1 MDIRKLLIANRG
13 EIAVRIARAAA
24 ELGIE
29 TVSVFA
35 DDDADSLHTR
45 KTDHSVPI
53 PGRGAQAYLD
63 MDRIVA
69 VAAEQGCDAVHPG
82 YGFLSE
88 NPSFAR
94 RCAQEG
100 IRFVGPDAEVL
111 ELFGD
116 KARARDLARGLGI
129 PVLTGTRAAVDLA
142 GATAFFASLGEGAA
156 VMIKAVSGGGG
167 RGMRAVYRAGDLER
181 EYERCVSEA
190 RSSFGSG
197 DVYVERLMPRARHI
211 EVQIVGDGQGGV
223 SHLWERECSLQR
235 RHQKLLEIA
244 PSPTLRGGLRERL
257 LEAAVRLAREVRF
270 HGLGTF
276 EFLVDASDPGR
287 EDDFAFMEVN
297 PRLQVEHTV
306 TEEVTGLDLVK
317 IQLRLATGDSLAS
330 LGLSQREIP
339 EPSGYAVQL
348 RINMETCDEKGE
360 VRASAGRLSVFEPPS
375 GFGLR
380 VDTYGYAGYS
390 AGPGF
395 DSLLAKLIAYSPGS
409 DYADAVRKAYR
420 ALCEFRVLG
429 VETNIPLLQNLL
441 RTPEVIRNE
450 VYTRFVEDNIASL
463 AAPSSQDHRKLY
475 FDLRERQD
483 EAAPAAMAA
492 EIPPGTVPV
501 CSPMAGTVIGMDVS
515 EGDVVRAGQTLL
527 FLEAMKMEHLVC
539 AHEGGVV
546 RFIAVKPG
554 QTVASGQTLAFI
566 EPGETEVVE
575 AQTSGALDLDAIRAD
590 LAEVRSRHRATLD
603 AARPD
608 AVAKRRRTGQRT
620 ARENV
625 EDLCDPGSFIEY
637 GALALAAQRRRLSV
651 PDLIRISPA
660 DGLVA
665 GVGSVNG
672 ALFDEERAR
681 VMVLAYDFTVLAGTQ
696 GGMNHKKIDRMLH
709 MARQWRLPIVLFAEG
724 GGGRPSDTD
733 IPWVAGLDLPSFHSY
748 ASMSGCA
755 PLVGI
760 VSGRCFAGNAALL
773 GCSDV
778 IIATENSN
786 IGMGGP
792 AMIEGGGLGVV
803 SPDEIGP
810 IDVQARNGVVD
821 IRVADEAGAVAAAK
835 KYLSY
840 FQGPLADWACDDQ
853 RRLRTLIPEN
863 RKRAYDVR
871 AVIETMADTASVL
884 ELRREFGVGMIT
896 ALVRIEGRPMGLMA
910 NNPRHL
916 GGAIDADAADKAAR
930 FMQLCDCHG
939 LPLVSLCD
947 TPGFMV
953 GVEAEKTALVRHV
966 SRLFVTASHLRVP
979 LFAVVL
985 RKGYGLG
992 VMAVAGGHF
1001 HAPFFTVSWP
1011 TGEFGGMGL
1020 EGAVRLA
1027 MRRELEAIEDP
1038 ATREQTFKQAVALFY
1053 EHGKAINTASYL
1065 EIDGVIDP
1073 METRRWILQGLRSVP
1088 GIEPGAAR
1096 RGFVDPW

>member
-1 MDIRKLLIANRG
+1 
-13 EIAVRIARAAA
+13 
-24 ELGIE
+24 
-29 TVSVFA
+29 
-35 DDDADSLHTR
+35 
-45 KTDHSVPI
+45 
-53 PGRGAQAYLD
+53 
-63 MDRIVA
+63 
-69 VAAEQGCDAVHPG
+69 
-82 YGFLSE
+82 
-88 NPSFAR
+88 
-94 RCAQEG
+94 
-100 IRFVGPDAEVL
+100 
-111 ELFGD
+111 
-116 KARARDLARGLGI
+116 
-129 PVLTGTRAAVDLA
+129 
-142 GATAFFASLGEGAA
+142 
-156 VMIKAVSGGGG
+156 
-167 RGMRAVYRAGDLER
+167 
-181 EYERCVSEA
+181 
-190 RSSFGSG
+190 
-197 DVYVERLMPRARHI
+197 
-211 EVQIVGDGQGGV
+211 
-223 SHLWERECSLQR
+223 
-235 RHQKLLEIA
+235 
-244 PSPTLRGGLRERL
+244 
-257 LEAAVRLAREVRF
+257 
-270 HGLGTF
+270 
-276 EFLVDASDPGR
+276 
-287 EDDFAFMEVN
+287 
-297 PRLQVEHTV
+297 
-306 TEEVTGLDLVK
+306 
-317 IQLRLATGDSLAS
+317 
-330 LGLSQREIP
+330 
-339 EPSGYAVQL
+339 
-348 RINMETCDEKGE
+348 
-360 VRASAGRLSVFEPPS
+360 
-375 GFGLR
+375 

-409 DYADAVRKAYR
+409 DYANAVRKAYR
-420 ALCEFRVLG
+420 ALCEFRVQG
-429 VETNIPLLQNLL
+429 VDTNIPLLQNLL
-441 RTPEVIRNE
+441 RMPEVIRNE
-450 VYTRFVEDNIASL
+450 VHTRFVEDNVAAL
-463 AAPSSQDHRKLY
+463 AAGASQDHRKLY
-475 FDLRERQD
+475 FDLQEWQEE
-483 EAAPAAMAA
+483 EAPVQSTDT
-492 EIPPGTVPV
+492 PPGTTPV
-501 CSPMAGTVIGMDVS
+501 CSTMAGTVTGIEVR
-515 EGDVVRAGQTLL
+515 EGDVVRAGQTLV
-527 FLEAMKMEHLVC
+527 FLDAMKMEHLIC
-539 AHEGGVV
+539 AHQGGVV
-546 RFIAVKPG
+546 RLVAVRPG
-554 QTVASGQTLAFI
+554 QTVATGQVLVFI
-566 EPGETEVVE
+566 EPMEMDDAGAE
-575 AQTSGALDLDAIRAD
+575 AALALDLDAIRAD
-590 LAEVRSRHRATLD
+590 LAEVRSRHEATLD
-603 AARPD
+603 RARPE

-625 EDLCDPGSFIEY
+625 EDLCDTGSFIEY

-660 DGLVA
+660 DGLIA

-672 ALFDEERAR
+672 TLFDEERAR
-681 VMVLAYDFTVLAGTQ
+681 IMVLAYDFTVLAGTQ

-733 IPWVAGLDLPSFHSY
+733 IPWVAGLDLASFHSY

-792 AMIEGGGLGVV
+792 AMIEGGGLGVF
-803 SPDEIGP
+803 PPEEIGP

-840 FQGPLADWACDDQ
+840 FQGSLTDWACDDQ

-863 RKRAYDVR
+863 RRRAYDVR
-871 AVIETMADTASVL
+871 AVIETMADTGSVL

-916 GGAIDADAADKAAR
+916 GGAIDADAADKASR
-930 FMQLCDCHG
+930 FMQLCDSYG

-953 GVEAEKTALVRHV
+953 GPEAEKTALVRHV

-979 LFAVVL
+979 LFTVVL

-992 VMAVAGGHF
+992 VMAVAGGYF
-1001 HAPFFTVSWP
+1001 HAPFFTISWP

-1038 ATREQTFKQAVALFY
+1038 AKREQTFQQAVALFY

-1065 EIDGVIDP
+1065 QIDGVIDP

-1088 GIEPGAAR
+1088 GTSPGEAR
-1096 RGFVDPW
+1096 RTFVDPW